1 MPTRKEIAVP
11 AVHIRPSTGAA
22 EYPALVEVWRS
33 AVDATHHFLAP
44 ADRDAIEAAL
54 ASHYFPG
61 VLLSVAEVDGRPAGF
76 SGVLDGTLEMLFV
89 DAARRGSG
97 IGSALVAHAIEEHGV
112 TAVDVNEQNIE
123 AAAFYA
129 HCGFEVVGRSE
140 TDDAGRPYPVL
151 NLKLGGFD
159 APSP

>member
-1 MPTRKEIAVP
+1 MTDPDETARP
-11 AVHIRPSTGAA
+11 AVRIRPSTGAA
-22 EYPALVEVWRS
+22 EHPALVAIWRS

-44 ADRDAIEAAL
+44 RDRDAIEAVL
-54 ASHYFPG
+54 ASDYFPA
-61 VLLSVAEVDGRPAGF
+61 VLLTVAEVDGRPAGF

-97 IGSALVAHAIEEHGV
+97 IGSALVAHAIAEHGV
-112 TAVDVNEQNIE
+112 TAVDVNEQNVE

-129 HCGFEVVGRSE
+129 HRGFEVVGRSE

-151 NLKLGGFD
+151 HLRLGGTD
-159 APSP
+159 AG